1 MQPESPLEAA
11 RMANAPRRR
20 ATYDDLRSIPD
31 HLVAEILDGELLT
44 SPRPASPHARAGSI
58 LGAEIVQAFD
68 RPPGDPKGPGGWWI
82 LYEPELHLGDD
93 VVVPDFAGWRR
104 EAMPVLPNVAAFRQ
118 APQWVLEIVSPS
130 RYDKL
135 LSSGTLAAGESDE
148 AAVAV
153 VATSGLGAGAGVAA
167 DGSGT
172 RKLIFAGVVGGVV
185 VALGILGV
193 VMLRRQ
199 RPEVEEVEELVPGEV
214 KKTVVK
220 KKRLVQKPAATRQCP
235 TCHATFDG
243 SKVYCPND
251 GARLA

>member
-44 SPRPASPHARAGSI
+44 SPRPASPHARVGSI

-93 VVVPDFAGWRR
+93 VLVPDIAGWRR

-130 RYDKL
+130 TARIDRVRKL
-135 LSSGTLAAGESDE
+135 PIYAREGVAHAWLVDPLARTLEVYRLDAGRWLLAATHDGDEVVRAEPFEALELALARWWIPESE
-148 AAVAV
+148 AP
-153 VATSGLGAGAGVAA
+153 GA
-167 DGSGT
+167 
-172 RKLIFAGVVGGVV
+172 
-185 VALGILGV
+185 
-193 VMLRRQ
+193 
-199 RPEVEEVEELVPGEV
+199 
-214 KKTVVK
+214 
-220 KKRLVQKPAATRQCP
+220 
-235 TCHATFDG
+235 
-243 SKVYCPND
+243 
-251 GARLA
+251 